1 MIRQNLK
8 IPKACQF
15 YFNTGMRRLRVL
27 YYLKMANKNVSNYQK
42 WSKSLVSPYKSV
54 HEFNLLKKGINRKSD
69 KFSLISDNYG
79 QCNWILS
86 FPLAQNKVL
95 GGGGGWLY
103 WKIGKCYTRLLRV
116 VTILESRKYHTTFF
130 KGKKEKSEVC
140 NSMTKIVDETLIL
153 IGGPPWFQQ
162 FHFFKRISTHLP
174 FH

>member
-1 MIRQNLK
+1 MIRQKLK

-54 HEFNLLKKGINRKSD
+54 HEFNLLQKGINRKSD

-79 QCNWILS
+79 QCNCILS

-95 GGGGGWLY
+95 GGEGGDFIGRSENVTQGCWGLWPS
-103 WKIGKCYTRLLRV
+103 WKAENITLHFLRGKRKNLKSAIQWTRL
-116 VTILESRKYHTTFF
+116 
-130 KGKKEKSEVC
+130 
-140 NSMTKIVDETLIL
+140 
-153 IGGPPWFQQ
+153 
-162 FHFFKRISTHLP
+162 
-174 FH
+174 